1 MNRSDPFEVASA
13 LDGLGLWDKAA
24 AFNWALVSQLAVD
37 PVFVSVMVEKT
48 GPVKVRL
55 MLFPGIKPFT
65 AYVLARTT
73 PDAGVALG
81 TADFTHDE
89 LVVTRTGERRLFSC
103 EPGFIPVPPASDRFP
118 LIASLLYEC
127 YGFFLRLEEDP
138 EFPAVFARSHANTL
152 FARKEGLDGKWSDFA
167 LPMPERPVPEPE
179 QIVLVKSECAAVEKI
194 PVETDAAWELDF
206 MMLPGFSIRGPR
218 TRFLYLLAAVDAKS
232 GERIVWERLAVAED
246 GAGGL
251 ERIWE
256 KHAERVLRTIL
267 RRGKAPAEI
276 RVRSGRLMRFLR
288 PLGFHVPFK
297 LVHHAELTKLA
308 AVVRE
313 AVQNRT
319 I

>member
-1 MNRSDPFEVASA
+1 MNRRDPLEVAAA

-24 AFNWALVSQLAVD
+24 AFNWALVSQLEVD

-48 GPVKVRL
+48 GPVKARL

-65 AYVLARTT
+65 AYVLARTA
-73 PDAGVALG
+73 PDVGVALG

-89 LVVTRTGERRLFSC
+89 LVVTRTGEMRLFSC
-103 EPGFIPVPPASDRFP
+103 EPGFIPVPPVPERLP
-118 LIASLLYEC
+118 LIASFLYEC
-127 YGFFLRLEEDP
+127 YGFFLRLEEEP
-138 EFPAVFARSHANTL
+138 EFPAAFARSHANTL

-179 QIVLVKSECAAVEKI
+179 QIVLVKAECEAAEKI
-194 PVETDAAWELDF
+194 PVEPDDAWELDF

-218 TRFLYLLAAVDAKS
+218 TRFLYLLAAVDAKT

-256 KHAERVLRTIL
+256 KHAERVMRAIL
-267 RRGKAPAEI
+267 KRGRAPGEI
-276 RVRSGRLMRFLR
+276 RVRSERLVRFLR
-288 PLGFHVPFK
+288 PLGFHIPFR
-297 LVHHAELTKLA
+297 LVRNAELSALSR
-308 AVVRE
+308 VVRE
-313 AVQNRT
+313 AVQNRS